1 MILVYGFRHHGR
13 VDRSAEQYAVTEFF
27 HLFFLPIVPIESLWM
42 VAEESGH
49 SIRLHGRSVVAGYL
63 RIWGPLV
70 AIACVLAAEA
80 RSAIY
85 VVPAIAAAALTAWT
99 WTWHG
104 LRRSARLRADFNQAA
119 FGTRCEPRR
128 LRAGMRRQMRQSL
141 NEAWDALGTHR
152 SPNDVAIHGATSPE
166 ETAIAYGILRI
177 AKDPDADRMLDDRP
191 VAAWT
196 GDGPYRSA
204 AAPSCE
210 ADAS

>member
-1 MILVYGFRHHGR
+1 MILVYGFRNYGCI
-13 VDRSAEQYAVTEFF
+13 DKSADQYAVTEFV

-42 VAEESGH
+42 EGEESRH
-49 SIRLHGRSVVAGYL
+49 AIRLHGRSVVAGYL
-63 RIWGPLV
+63 RVWGPLV

-80 RSAIY
+80 WASATH
-85 VVPAIAAAALTAWT
+85 VAIAIAAAAAALTAWT

-104 LRRSARLRADFNQAA
+104 LGRSARVRADFNQAA

-128 LRAGMRRQMRQSL
+128 LHADMRRRLRQSL
-141 NEAWDALGTHR
+141 NEAWDALATNR

-177 AKDPDADRMLDDRP
+177 ANDSDADRMLDDRP
-191 VAAWT
+191 VASWT

-204 AAPSCE
+204 AAP
-210 ADAS
+210 